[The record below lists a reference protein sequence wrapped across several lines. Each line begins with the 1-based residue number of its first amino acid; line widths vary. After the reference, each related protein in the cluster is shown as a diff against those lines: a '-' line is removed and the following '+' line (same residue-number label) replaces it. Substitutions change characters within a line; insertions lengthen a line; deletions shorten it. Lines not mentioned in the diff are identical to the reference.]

1 MPLWSRNATFLG
13 RIGWR
18 TLLVVRSL
26 VLVADD
32 ATVVRNVRVALRHAT
47 GCRVAATVDGRFA
60 ARARL
65 SELRPD
71 IVLVDEMCQRTNAF
85 ARLREVGEAAPRAK
99 AVLLCGAMERGL
111 VDDAI
116 ASGADAVLSRRLHP
130 SVLGALLRAIADDAI
145 VHLPPAPAQWAAP
158 ARTSA

>member
-1 MPLWSRNATFLG
+1 M
-13 RIGWR
+13 
-18 TLLVVRSL
+18 
-26 VLVADD
+26 ADD
-32 ATVVRNVRVALRHAT
+32 ATVVRDVRVALRHAT
-47 GCRVAATVDGRFA
+47 GCRVAATVDGRFS

-85 ARLREVGEAAPRAK
+85 ARLREVSEAVPGAK
-99 AVLLCGAMERGL
+99 AVLLCGAMDRAL
-111 VDDAI
+111 VDDAL

-130 SVLGALLRAIADDAI
+130 TVLGTLLRSIADDAI
-145 VHLPPAPAQWAAP
+145 VHLPPAPAQWPGAL